1 MADAVIFPLFLASFF
16 LIYIY
21 WVGMF
26 RRQTEGYVYMVSEQV
41 LWGWLTMGVIFIIW
55 FVNNLAHRTGL
66 ALCLF

>member
-41 LWGWLTMGVIFIIW
+41 LWGVVDYGCDFHHLV
-55 FVNNLAHRTGL
+55 
-66 ALCLF
+66 CE